1 MIIHKN
7 LINFLEL
14 IHNKNLNFQAITE
27 CELRS
32 QLKNNEYYNLK
43 LFCLQNDLVI
53 INRHEINLTVFG
65 LEFFKILKKC
75 RKI

>member
-27 CELRS
+27 YELRH

-43 LFCLQNDLVI
+43 LFCLENNIII
-53 INRHEINLTVFG
+53 INYHDINLTVYG
-65 LEFFKILKKC
+65 LEFFKILKKL